1 MFAIFL
7 SSVDRFWR
15 TGLVLCLM
23 QLAIQ
28 LNPAYIVIIADV
40 TRLHGLMSFE
50 GSV

>member
-28 LNPAYIVIIADV
+28 LNPAYIVINSGCGSP
-40 TRLHGLMSFE
+40 TRFNE
-50 GSV
+50 F